1 MTYQA
6 GEVPAAQNLER
17 TRHDDEQRPG
27 GAGEHDHA
35 SCSRDVAASCPRRLL
50 LDAGATVVLRAG
62 SKAGVLRADA
72 VPVVMRLPLTG
83 VRWA

>member
-6 GEVPAAQNLER
+6 GEVPAVRNLER
-17 TRHDDEQRPG
+17 TRHDDGQRPG
-27 GAGEHDHA
+27 DADEHDHA
-35 SCSRDVAASCPRRLL
+35 HRSRDVAAGHPGRLL
-50 LDAGATVVLRAG
+50 LDGGATVVLRAG
-62 SKAGVLRADA
+62 SEAGVLRADP

>member
-6 GEVPAAQNLER
+6 GEVPAVRNLER
-17 TRHDDEQRPG
+17 TRHDDGQHPG
-27 GAGEHDHA
+27 DAGEHDHA
-35 SCSRDVAASCPRRLL
+35 SCSRDVASSRPRRLL

-62 SKAGVLRADA
+62 SEAGVLRADP

-83 VRWA
+83 VGWA